1 PYESSLITT
10 GREMINQWKV
20 TISYLTA
27 EHAGQTDKE
36 GRKIILSSLDII
48 VQNEICNETYMV
60 VDSFDTREEAEHLF
74 LYLKTR
80 FVRFLISQLASTQ
93 HLSKEKFAYVPILN
107 FANTYLPVSKTT
119 VFSNITTVVSVVAGV
134 VFLGEPFG
142 AVTVCSALMI
152 VVGVWGAQRTG
163 QKTIQ

>member
-1 PYESSLITT
+1 
-10 GREMINQWKV
+10 MINQWKV

-36 GRKIILSSLDII
+36 GRKRILSSLDIL
-48 VQNEICNETYMV
+48 VPNEICTETYMV

-93 HLSKEKFAYVPILN
+93 HLSKEKFACVPILN
-107 FANTYLPVSKTT
+107 FANTCDIDWNKSVAEIDQQLYAKYGLDESEISFIESK
-119 VFSNITTVVSVVAGV
+119 IKPM
-134 VFLGEPFG
+134 E
-142 AVTVCSALMI
+142 
-152 VVGVWGAQRTG
+152 
-163 QKTIQ
+163 